1 MPFLARKVL
10 LMNKTILKYGLIT
23 SLLVNFTIGGR
34 YLVDTKE
41 YQKQINIQNKIIEQN
56 KSKQRLLEEYSL
68 KNTEKIDDLYIKNSL
83 LTEELN
89 KVKLE
94 NSQLKSENGKLKM
107 ENEKLKKDYES
118 RKEAK
123 KTVFI
128 VTAYTAGYE
137 STQKRKGDKGYGL
150 TASGTI
156 VTEGR
161 TIACPPSLQF
171 GSKLN
176 IEGVGLRVCEDRG
189 QAIKEGRLDLY
200 ISNVNAALS
209 FGKKKLIVEIIN

>member
-1 MPFLARKVL
+1 
-10 LMNKTILKYGLIT
+10 MNKNILKYGLIT

-41 YQKQINIQNKIIEQN
+41 YQKETQIQYKIIEQN

-83 LTEELN
+83 LTDELN
-89 KVKLE
+89 KAKNE
-94 NSQLKSENGKLKM
+94 KNQLKTDNSNLKM
-107 ENEKLKKDYES
+107 ENDKLKKQLQDRE
-118 RKEAK
+118 EAK
-123 KTVFI
+123 KIMFV

-137 STQKRKGDKGYGL
+137 STQKRKGDKGYGI
-150 TASGTI
+150 TASGTK

-189 QAIKEGRLDLY
+189 GAIKEGHLDLY

-209 FGKKKLIVEIIN
+209 FGKKKLRVEIIN